1 MTTWHR
7 RARLGAGIFGLAVA
21 AVVYFAMGDRQE
33 AAPRPAVTRIDD
45 KAVFEA
51 TGCDLT
57 RTLPDS
63 IRKLVT
69 VDCDRVIGYDDGS
82 MRLEG
87 LRKITVRRGEK
98 EFVASG
104 HEALVGRDAKVI
116 EIAGAVKMRASDGFE
131 LATERATYH
140 MDDGVVWTTAPVT
153 FNKGR
158 TSGSGVGISYDEKAE
173 VLVIGSQAQVEVRDE
188 AGNVTTGFTA
198 SSATIDRLNDVIA
211 LNDGAHVVRGRET
224 IDARNAIAN
233 LSPNE
238 EVVRFIRLT
247 GDARVTGAGTSIDS
261 MNAREIDLDY
271 TDDGT
276 ALEGV
281 ALRGAGAIAM
291 TGSNGAPGRRMLGET
306 LDLAL
311 APDGSLLSAK
321 GDGSVQLDL
330 PGIADAPARTIR
342 SARLDAAGEAGKG
355 LTQATFTGDVSFVE
369 GGATAGRSAGSD
381 ALHVTLAGD
390 AVRGAT
396 FTGRAWFQEQGLTAG
411 APRVEYQPEK
421 GILALRGSEGNA
433 APCVANDTVTVG
445 ARTIDVTLQ
454 GQHFIADVSVKTTM
468 RGQGSA
474 AAPCGGR
481 TVPADAPREAS
492 GERET
497 RLPGLLD
504 QKASVTVTADRL
516 DYQGAS
522 GDVLFTGTPTTQP
535 TMIQGQTTIR
545 ATTLRIQQATGDL
558 VATGAAVASIVLDG
572 KASEAIAHEL
582 RYTDA
587 KRLITLVGAVP
598 SAPVVKGAAPAAR
611 SAQLRR
617 SPETLSAASI
627 DVTLAAGE
635 SRVERIHGVGNV
647 LLDLTTSL
655 ISNGTRLTYG
665 AAEDRY
671 EVEGAPLLLL
681 ERNGRE
687 CRESSGTKLTIG
699 KTGTGAVLDGFEQRR
714 VRTAPRSCPPAVR

>member
-1 MTTWHR
+1 MSSWHKP
-7 RARLGAGIFGLAVA
+7 ARVGAGIFGLAVA
-21 AVVYFAMGDRQE
+21 AIVYFALGDRQA

-87 LRKITVRRGEK
+87 LRKISVLRGGK

-104 HEALVGRDAKVI
+104 HEALVGRDAKLI
-116 EIAGAVKMRASDGFE
+116 EFTGAVKMRASDGFE
-131 LATERATYH
+131 LATERATYNA
-140 MDDGVVWTTAPVT
+140 DDGVVWTTAPVT
-153 FNKGR
+153 FSKGR
-158 TSGSGVGISYDEKAE
+158 TSGSGVGISYDERAE
-173 VLVIGSQAQVEVRDE
+173 VLVIGSQAQMEVRGE

-198 SSATIDRLNDVIA
+198 SSATVDRLNDILA
-211 LNDGAHVVRGRET
+211 LNDGAHIVRGGET
-224 IDARNAIAN
+224 IDARNAVAN

-276 ALEGV
+276 TLEGV

-291 TGSNGAPGRRMLGET
+291 SGANGAPGRRMLGEA

-321 GDGSVQLDL
+321 GDGNVQLDL
-330 PGIADAPARTIR
+330 PGVDKAPARTIR
-342 SARLDAAGEAGKG
+342 STTLDAAGETGKG
-355 LTQATFTGDVSFVE
+355 LTKATFTGDVSFNE
-369 GGATAGRSAGSD
+369 GTEPAGRSAGSD
-381 ALHVTLAGD
+381 TLQVALAGD
-390 AVRGAT
+390 AVTGAT
-396 FTGRAWFQEQGLTAG
+396 FTGRAWFQEQGLIAG
-411 APRVEYQPEK
+411 AAQLDYQPEK
-421 GILALRGSEGNA
+421 GVLALRGSEGSA
-433 APCVANDTVTVG
+433 VPCVSDDKVTVA
-445 ARTIDVTLQ
+445 ARTIDVTLE
-454 GQHFIADVSVKTTM
+454 GQHFVANGSVKTTM
-468 RGQGSA
+468 RGQGSGA
-474 AAPCGGR
+474 AACGGR
-481 TVPADAPREAS
+481 AVPAGAS
-492 GERET
+492 GKQET

-504 QKASVTVTADRL
+504 QKASATVTADTL

-522 GDVLFTGTPTTQP
+522 GDVLFTGTPTSQP
-535 TMIQGQTTIR
+535 TMIQGQTSIR
-545 ATTLRIQQATGDL
+545 ATTISVQQATGDL

-572 KASEAIAHEL
+572 KASQAIAHEL

-587 KRLITLVGAVP
+587 KRLLTLLGP
-598 SAPVVKGAAPAAR
+598 APAAR
-611 SAQLRR
+611 GVAGAAAPRPAQLRG
-617 SPETLSAASI
+617 SLETLSAAGI
-627 DVTLAAGE
+627 EATLAADE
-635 SRVERIHGVGNV
+635 SRVERINATRNIV
-647 LLDLTTSL
+647 LQLETSV
-655 ISNGTRLTYG
+655 ISNGTRLIYR
-665 AAEDRY
+665 AADDRY

-681 ERNGRE
+681 ERDGPE

-699 KTGTGAVLDGFEQRR
+699 KTGTGAVLDGLEQRR
-714 VRTAPRSCPPAVR
+714 FRTAPKPCPPAVR